1 MDYKLQEAPA
11 MQLVEEDKSYYTTIE
26 SKILDDK
33 RLTDRQFRIIARI
46 YSFFKQKREFFG
58 SNKYL
63 AEMHGIKERA
73 ISKDIH
79 AIIEL
84 GYFKSR
90 METYKNGSR
99 RIIYRGGVA
108 PQDQRGV
115 APQDYHNIDKSY
127 SSNVESEKLPTTSPD
142 KVRLLTLTKD
152 NEKLMRHLPKTV
164 RNKPVTFREAGGVLA
179 IMTIYNEVRSLYKNK
194 DSSVSPNLKG
204 CIQAVE
210 LIRDEVD
217 LHNIDE
223 TFHNMF
229 SADYHKE
236 NNWIHLTPEFVTRT
250 DKFQKYE

>member
-1 MDYKLQEAPA
+1 MDYKLREAPSTILA
-11 MQLVEEDKSYYTTIE
+11 EEDKGYYTTIE

-33 RLTDRQFRIIARI
+33 RLTDRQFRVIARV

-63 AEMHGIKERA
+63 AEIHGVSERA
-73 ISKDIH
+73 ISRDVAHIVE
-79 AIIEL
+79 I
-84 GYFKSR
+84 GYFKTR
-90 METYKNGSR
+90 METFKNGSR
-99 RIIYRGGVA
+99 RILYRGGVDTSVQT
-108 PQDQRGV
+108 PLDTSV
-115 APQDYHNIDKSY
+115 YHNIDKVNKEY
-127 SSNVESEKLPTTSPD
+127 VESEKLPTTNPD

-194 DSSVSPNLKG
+194 ESSVSPNLKG

-229 SADYHKE
+229 GADYHKE

>member
-1 MDYKLQEAPA
+1 MEVHRAFKGVWIPKELWLNKDLSIIEKCL
-11 MQLVEEDKSYYTTIE
+11 LVEIDSLDKGEGCFAGNDYL
-26 SKILDDK
+26 SKFIGVSEGRCANMVSGLRK
-33 RLTDRQFRIIARI
+33 RGFVETVKSDGRKRWIRVKADFTKTLRQT
-46 YSFFKQKREFFG
+46 SQKREH
-58 SNKYL
+58 SNTVREEYV
-63 AEMHGIKERA
+63 
-73 ISKDIH
+73 
-79 AIIEL
+79 
-84 GYFKSR
+84 
-90 METYKNGSR
+90 ET
-99 RIIYRGGVA
+99 
-108 PQDQRGV
+108 
-115 APQDYHNIDKSY
+115 
-127 SSNVESEKLPTTSPD
+127 EKVPTTNPD

-194 DSSVSPNLKG
+194 ESSVSPNLKG

-210 LIRDEVD
+210 LIRDDVD

-229 SADYHKE
+229 GADYHKE